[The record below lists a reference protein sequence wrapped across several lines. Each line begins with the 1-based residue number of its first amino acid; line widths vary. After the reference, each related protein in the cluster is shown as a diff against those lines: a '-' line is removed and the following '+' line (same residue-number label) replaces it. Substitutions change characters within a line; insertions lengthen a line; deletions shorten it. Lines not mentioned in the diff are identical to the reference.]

1 MLLFAA
7 SSLAL
12 TPPPVPGT
20 LGLPKLGG
28 LSGVVVPTQAEEQDW
43 MGEPDVVPAAF
54 EAAPALSE
62 EEVASRT

>member
-28 LSGVVVPTQAEEQDW
+28 LSASGATQAEEQD
-43 MGEPDVVPAAF
+43 
-54 EAAPALSE
+54 
-62 EEVASRT
+62 